1 MKIALKSE
9 VISESYSRYLK
20 RFSSNEYYK
29 GLKSKFSTT
38 EHHFRNL
45 IIRNLIF
52 NDKDTIWSSYYTLFT
67 SDIWMMLSKRFE
79 KIRRNVKNSHR
90 KGKGHLKI
98 AKDAEMIHHEQ

>member
-1 MKIALKSE
+1 MPGHSEHPVICYHLNDSPFLSWVKIALKSE

-45 IIRNLIF
+45 IIRNLILM
-52 NDKDTIWSSYYTLFT
+52 I
-67 SDIWMMLSKRFE
+67 
-79 KIRRNVKNSHR
+79 KIRFGVRTTLYLQVIS
-90 KGKGHLKI
+90 G
-98 AKDAEMIHHEQ
+98 